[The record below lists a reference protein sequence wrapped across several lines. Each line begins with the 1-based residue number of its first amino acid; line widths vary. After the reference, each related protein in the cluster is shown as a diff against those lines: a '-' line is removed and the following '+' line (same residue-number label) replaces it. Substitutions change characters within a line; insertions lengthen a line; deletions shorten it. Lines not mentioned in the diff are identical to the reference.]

1 MKKLSRTVQLPP
13 PPLGGNVAEETVS
26 PELSVGK
33 FTLPKRGA
41 SFQANATGSDPN
53 IIVGLYLR
61 VSTDRQATEGDSLE
75 EQENELRKYC
85 DYRNFRI
92 HKLYIERVKSG
103 SNTNRPEYQALI
115 KDIEAK
121 KINAVVVKK
130 IDRLSRSLLDFEA
143 LMVIL
148 DSHGV
153 DFISLREQFDTTTAI
168 GKAMLRITLIFAQL
182 EREQTAERIKDVFT
196 FRAEHGMYNG
206 GTRPFGYD
214 SLSSE
219 LVAHKHEKKA
229 VQFIFENF
237 IKTKSTTTVARN
249 ANAEGYRTRSGA
261 LWDKRQ
267 IHKILI
273 HPVYAGKIR
282 WNGIVSDGIHQPLV
296 TMETFETAQQIFK
309 DRSYHRKSA
318 KIVGVLKDV
327 LFCGDC
333 GGPMTPNYT
342 QKKNKVRYYYYRC
355 VKSLNP
361 DPTTIPCKN
370 YPKMEAVNDAFFEL
384 VLGCVSQHK
393 FAEIEKEVDSK
404 NQLLKQKSLEFQA
417 QITALESELHLVQQK
432 KETYLDSLVTHSF
445 SAQERILI
453 NDKITEFG
461 TLEKRLKSDIFKAEF
476 NRSETG
482 SAHISIQDFK
492 ASLIHFKAN
501 HETMAPAERAKWITS
516 TITQVIY
523 TKTGLKLH
531 FKAIDLWI

>member
-1 MKKLSRTVQLPP
+1 MRTTRKTAQSPP
-13 PPLGGNVAEETVS
+13 PPLGGEVTTDTV
-26 PELSVGK
+26 
-33 FTLPKRGA
+33 
-41 SFQANATGSDPN
+41 
-53 IIVGLYLR
+53 VGLYLR

-92 HKLYIERVKSG
+92 HKLYIERGKSG
-103 SNTNRPEYQALI
+103 GNTNRPEYQMMI
-115 KDIEAK
+115 QDIEAK
-121 KINAVVVKK
+121 KISAVVVKK

-143 LMVIL
+143 LMVLL
-148 DSHGV
+148 DSHGT

-196 FRAEHGMYNG
+196 FRAEQGMYNG

-249 ANAEGYRTRSGA
+249 ANAEGYRTRNGA

-273 HPVYAGKIR
+273 HPVYSGKIR
-282 WNGIVSDGIHQPLV
+282 WNGIVSEGVHQPLV
-296 TMETFETAQQIFK
+296 TQDTFEIAQQIFK
-309 DRSYHRKSA
+309 DRSYQRKSA
-318 KIVGVLKDV
+318 KVVGVLKDV
-327 LFCGDC
+327 LVCGDC

-361 DPTTIPCKN
+361 NPTATPCKN

-384 VLGCVSQHK
+384 VLDCISKTK
-393 FAEIEKEVDSK
+393 FTEIEKEVDTK
-404 NQLLKQKSLEFQA
+404 NELLGQKIFEIRS
-417 QITALESELHLVQQK
+417 QIAAFEAELTVIKQK
-432 KETYLDSLVTHSF
+432 KELYMDSVVTNNF
-445 SAQERILI
+445 SAQERIPI
-453 NDKITEFG
+453 NEKIAEFG
-461 TLEKRLKSDIFKAEF
+461 KIEKRLQNDIFKTEF
-476 NRSETG
+476 TRTETENTRF
-482 SAHISIQDFK
+482 SIHDFK
-492 ASLIHFKAN
+492 VAMVHFKAN
-501 HETMAPAERAKWITS
+501 YETMAPVELSKWITANIS
-516 TITQVIY
+516 QVIY
-523 TKTGLKLH
+523 TKTDLKLH
-531 FKAIDLWI
+531 FKVIDLWV